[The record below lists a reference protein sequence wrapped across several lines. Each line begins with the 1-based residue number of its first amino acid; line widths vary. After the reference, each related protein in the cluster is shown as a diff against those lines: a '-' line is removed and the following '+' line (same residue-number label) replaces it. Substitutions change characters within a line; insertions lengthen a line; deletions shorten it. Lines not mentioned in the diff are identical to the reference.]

1 MILNEKALTLY
12 AKNGINVLLSGR
24 HGVGKTEIIKA
35 VFNSVFGENTSDKEK
50 WVYFSASTMDPWVD
64 FIGVP
69 KAVKD
74 SSGNDVLELI
84 RPARFHNDDVEAIF
98 FDEFNRAPAKVRNAV
113 MELIQFKSINGRK
126 FKNLKVIWAAV
137 NPFDEEG
144 TYDVEQID
152 PAQLDRFEIQISVPY
167 KIDNSYMKKAHGA
180 IATPFVEWW
189 TSLDADLKN
198 QISPRRLDKAAHIYK
213 IGGELKDVL
222 PVKANV
228 SNLLERIKK
237 LSLNDEWDTFKAMSD
252 IEKELFLSNVN
263 NAQKFE
269 AQILNDF
276 SPNVKY
282 LSEEFLCNKVE
293 SRIQPWVEACIN
305 NINSLSNTF
314 IQTLEKKH
322 KDKIEDVLSSFVDKV
337 TTTAAIGTLKG
348 KNVVITGR
356 FKLNYAI
363 GGNSRAD
370 IEQLLAKAGA
380 TVQDKISRSTHYLI
394 TPDPNSG
401 SSKNQSAKS
410 FGTTIMSETEFHS
423 LYGKL
428 K

>member
-24 HGVGKTEIIKA
+24 HGVGKTEIIKS
-35 VFNSVFGENTSDKEK
+35 VFNSVFGKNSPEKEK

-137 NPFDEEG
+137 NPFDEDG

-167 KIDNSYMKKAHGA
+167 KVDNSYMKKAHGA
-180 IATPFVEWW
+180 IATPFIEWW
-189 TSLDADLKN
+189 NALNDELKN
-198 QISPRRLDKAAHIYK
+198 TISPRRLDKAAHIYK

-222 PVKANV
+222 PVKSNV
-228 SNLLERIKK
+228 SSLLERIKK
-237 LSLNDEWDTFKAMSD
+237 LSLNDEWDTFKSMNET
-252 IEKELFLSNVN
+252 EKELFLSNVN

-269 AQILNDF
+269 ALILNDF
-276 SPNVKY
+276 SPNAKY
-282 LSEEFLCNKVE
+282 LSEDFLCSKVE
-293 SRIQPWVEACIN
+293 TRVQPWVEACIN
-305 NINSLSNTF
+305 NINSLSNSF
-314 IQTLEKKH
+314 IATLEKKH
-322 KDKIEDVLSSFVDKV
+322 KNKIEDVLNSFVDKV
-337 TTTAAIGTLKG
+337 TKAASGGTLKG

-363 GGNSRAD
+363 GGNSRSD

-380 TVQDKISRSTHYLI
+380 IVQDKISRSTDYLI

-401 SSKNQSAKS
+401 SSKNNSAKTY
-410 FGTTIMSETEFHS
+410 GTTIMSEAEFHS
-423 LYGKL
+423 IYGNFK
-428 K
+428 

>member
-1 MILNEKALTLY
+1 MILNEKALNLY

-24 HGVGKTEIIKA
+24 HGVGKTEIIKS
-35 VFNSVFGENTSDKEK
+35 VFNSVFGENSPEKEK

-74 SSGNDVLELI
+74 ASGNDVLELI

-152 PAQLDRFEIQISVPY
+152 PAQLDRFEIQIAVPY
-167 KIDNSYMKKAHGA
+167 KVDNSYMKKAHGA
-180 IATPFVEWW
+180 IATPFYEWW
-189 TSLDADLKN
+189 TALNADLKN
-198 QISPRRLDKAAHIYK
+198 KISPRRLDKAAHIYK
-213 IGGELKDVL
+213 IGGDLKDVL
-222 PVKANV
+222 PVQANV
-228 SNLLERIKK
+228 ADLLERIKK

-269 AQILNDF
+269 SKILNDF
-276 SPNVKY
+276 SSNVKY
-282 LSEEFLCNKVE
+282 VSEDFLCTKVE
-293 SRIQPWVEACIN
+293 TRIQPWVEACIN
-305 NINSLSNTF
+305 NLDSLSNSF
-314 IQTLEKKH
+314 ISTLEKKH
-322 KDKIEDVLSSFVDKV
+322 KNKIEDVLSSFLDKV
-337 TTTAAIGTLKG
+337 TTSAPSSLKG
-348 KNVVITGR
+348 KNVVITGK

-363 GGNSRAD
+363 GGNSRSS
-370 IEQLLAKAGA
+370 IEQILNKVGA
-380 TVQDKISRSTHYLI
+380 FVQDKISGSTDFLI

-410 FGTTIMSETEFHS
+410 FGTTIMSEAEFHS
-423 LYGKL
+423 LYGKI